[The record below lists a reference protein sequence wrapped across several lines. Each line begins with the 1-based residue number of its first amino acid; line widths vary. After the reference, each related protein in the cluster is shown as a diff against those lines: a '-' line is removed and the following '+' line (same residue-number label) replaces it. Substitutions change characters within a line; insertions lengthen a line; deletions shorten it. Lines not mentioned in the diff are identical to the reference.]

1 MENSFKKHL
10 FKQHHK
16 VKLKLDAVCQD
27 AGDMTLEEFLEVYEG
42 LKEETTITKRELD
55 EKSLLSNLHTALSE
69 LLDVALPKHNDSHYS
84 PVVKKRLEDIECATL
99 DIQDAY
105 KELRDYFL
113 AKHNS

>member
-1 MENSFKKHL
+1 M
-10 FKQHHK
+10 
-16 VKLKLDAVCQD
+16 CQD
-27 AGDMTLEEFLEVYEG
+27 AGDMTLEEFLKVYEG
-42 LKEETTITKRELD
+42 LKEETAKREKE
-55 EKSLLSNLHTALSE
+55 EKSLLSNLHTSLSE

-105 KELRDYFL
+105 KELRLYFL